1 MALTKLTE
9 DVSTVSKLDNEPNDV
24 GGLTAEELRAKFD
37 EAGEIIK
44 KYLNDI
50 LLTELQSP
58 AGAASL
64 GAILAGKEMTLQ
76 DALDVLS
83 LAAVKEG
90 NMPLGGN
97 AGDVLCKRSDATYDV
112 QWVPNYVTVTFTEEE
127 WVKGEDGFY
136 TIRLPQTVHK
146 RTGPY
151 FGCNVRSLSEDGR
164 YLSNTWAV
172 LETGTAYDGDTGE
185 IELYSGSKYNGSVVF
200 YG

>member
-1 MALTKLTE
+1 MSLTRLTE
-9 DVSTVSKLDNEPNDV
+9 DVSVVSKLDDEPNDV
-24 GGLTAEELRAKFD
+24 GGLTAAELKAKFD

-44 KYLNDI
+44 KYLNDT

-64 GAILAGKEMTLQ
+64 RAMLAGKEMTLQ
-76 DALDVLS
+76 DALDMLS
-83 LAAVKEG
+83 MAAVQSG
-90 NMPLGGN
+90 NVPLGGN
-97 AGDVLCKRSDATYDV
+97 AGDVLCKRTDASYDL
-112 QWVPNYVTVTFTEEE
+112 QWVPNYVTVTFTAEE
-127 WVKGEDGFY
+127 WVQGEDGLY

-151 FGCNVRSLSEDGR
+151 FGCNVRHLTDDGR
-164 YLSNTWAV
+164 YSSNTWAV
-172 LETGTAYDGDTGE
+172 METGTAYDGDTGE